1 MSPLAISYEDAIVTH
16 ANKYNQNAGIVV
28 SFLFFSNLYQDVVFK
43 LENSGIEYPT
53 TFKNLNLPLYTQQ
66 HVSLI
71 AINNTIV
78 AYADKQTSEYYY
90 LTNNLQKALGYGFNF
105 NWYLVTAII
114 AIGYFIIATKFEIPQ
129 EIGLVVLVVPVLLRV
144 YQLVSNYLLQ
154 RKIDKLITAS

>member
-1 MSPLAISYEDAIVTH
+1 MSPLSISYEDAIVTH
-16 ANKYNQNAGIVV
+16 ANKYNQNAGVVV
-28 SFLFFSNLYQDVVFK
+28 SFFFFSNLNQDVVFK
-43 LENSGIEYPT
+43 LEDSGIEYPS

-66 HVSLI
+66 RVTLI

-90 LTNNLQKALGYGFNF
+90 LTNNLQKALGNGFNF
-105 NWYLVTAII
+105 NWYIVTAVT
-114 AIGYFIIATKFEIPQ
+114 ALGYFIIANKFEIPQ
-129 EIGLVVLVVPVLLRV
+129 EIGLVILIVTVLLRA